1 MTQPSRYGKFEAVI
15 GLEIHCQLSTDAKL
29 FCPSPAKSY
38 EDPSRGGT
46 EMNRHVGPVSAGH
59 PGTLPVL
66 NLKAVEYA
74 IRVGLSIGAT
84 IKKRS
89 VFSRKHYFYPDL
101 PKGYQISQFDLPII
115 ENGSVEIQVGTASPK
130 KIHVQRI
137 HIEEDAGKSLHFPE
151 FSVVDLNRA
160 SVPLIEIVSSPDLT
174 TPEEAG
180 AYMRELYDIVT
191 YLEVCDGNLQ
201 NGNFRCDAN
210 VSVRPIGTQKLG
222 TRTEIKNVNS
232 FRFVEKAIEF
242 EINRQI
248 QVIESGGKIVQETRL
263 FDADQG
269 ITVSMRSKEEAHD
282 YRYFPEPDLPPLV
295 IREVDIER
303 IRAGLPELPRA
314 KRARYQ
320 AEYGMSAYDAGVL
333 TSEKALATFFE
344 KCIELAPA
352 KNYAKGVVNFLTGE
366 IARLLKE
373 ESRTIGEAKLTPAML
388 ITLVGLVQD
397 GTLSS
402 TGAKT
407 ALVEAWKSGGDFK
420 EIVDRLGLR
429 QVSDLSALIPQI
441 EEVLNQS
448 STQVQDYLGGKEKLL
463 GFFVGQVMK
472 KTGGKANPALLQELV
487 KTELEKRRNS

>member
-1 MTQPSRYGKFEAVI
+1 
-15 GLEIHCQLSTDAKL
+15 
-29 FCPSPAKSY
+29 
-38 EDPSRGGT
+38 
-46 EMNRHVGPVSAGH
+46 
-59 PGTLPVL
+59 
-66 NLKAVEYA
+66 
-74 IRVGLSIGAT
+74 
-84 IKKRS
+84 
-89 VFSRKHYFYPDL
+89 
-101 PKGYQISQFDLPII
+101 
-115 ENGSVEIQVGTASPK
+115 
-130 KIHVQRI
+130 
-137 HIEEDAGKSLHFPE
+137 
-151 FSVVDLNRA
+151 
-160 SVPLIEIVSSPDLT
+160 
-174 TPEEAG
+174 
-180 AYMRELYDIVT
+180 MRELYDIVT